1 MSTTHSALDVHDTT
15 CCIVGAGP
23 AGAVL
28 ALLLA
33 RQGVSVTLL
42 EGHDSFDRDF
52 RGDTVHPAIMEILD
66 EIGVA
71 ERVLQQPH
79 RKVFSGALP
88 SAGGPGPT
96 IDFRRL
102 RTRFPFIAMMR

>member
-1 MSTTHSALDVHDTT
+1 MTTQQTSVHPTTVDVQHTT

-33 RQGVSVTLL
+33 RQGVPVTLL
-42 EGHDSFDRDF
+42 EAHHTFDRDF
-52 RGDTVHPAIMEILD
+52 RGHAVPPATLEFLE

-71 ERVLQQPH
+71 GRVLQKPH
-79 RKVFSGALP
+79 RKVYSGALP
-88 SAGGPGPT
+88 SAGGPSARV
-96 IDFRRL
+96 DFR
-102 RTRFPFIAMMR
+102 